1 MLLVGEFDAVK
12 LWSLGGWE
20 HFLWSFVVS
29 PCLHA
34 LSLIVPHAFLW
45 TKKKL
50 VDTCH
55 VGHFERGKSEGIEST
70 RENNKENIKKK

>member
-12 LWSLGGWE
+12 VWSLGGWG

-34 LSLIVPHAFLW
+34 LSLLVPHAFLW

-50 VDTCH
+50 VGSVDTCH
-55 VGHFERGKSEGIEST
+55 VGYFGRGKNEGIE
-70 RENNKENIKKK
+70 